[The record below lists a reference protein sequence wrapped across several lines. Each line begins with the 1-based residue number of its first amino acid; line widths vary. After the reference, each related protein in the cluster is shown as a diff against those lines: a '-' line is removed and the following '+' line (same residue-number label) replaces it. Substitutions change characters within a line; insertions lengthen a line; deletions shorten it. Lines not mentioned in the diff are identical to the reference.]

1 MHEDHVN
8 DTDVAQ
14 AQEQNTGRS
23 QHAKAKAAKTVD
35 VFDDHLGQQHELLPA
50 ILPRAGTKGAGMLF
64 PPIFYAGQASEED
77 LPENQEIHSLED
89 E

>member
-1 MHEDHVN
+1 MHEDHVI

-23 QHAKAKAAKTVD
+23 QHAKAKAAKTV
-35 VFDDHLGQQHELLPA
+35 DDHLGQQHELLPA

-64 PPIFYAGQASEED
+64 PPIFYAGQATEED
-77 LPENQEIHSLED
+77 LPENREIHSLED

>member
-35 VFDDHLGQQHELLPA
+35 VFDDHLG
-50 ILPRAGTKGAGMLF
+50 
-64 PPIFYAGQASEED
+64 
-77 LPENQEIHSLED
+77 
-89 E
+89 